1 MIEISELAKYQPASL
16 QSGCVTVSGN
26 LDPEDDKPCSMGGK
40 YGKYGKYG
48 MVSMVSMGGEGGNVA
63 YQPPLQW
70 VCTLVKLSNQRNWR
84 HNVI

>member
-40 YGKYGKYG
+40 YGKYGRYG
-48 MVSMVSMGGEGGNVA
+48 MVSMV
-63 YQPPLQW
+63 
-70 VCTLVKLSNQRNWR
+70 R
-84 HNVI
+84 